1 MASLHHIGL
10 TVSDLARALG
20 FWRDA
25 LGAGEVLEQD
35 ARGGYF
41 EKIVGER
48 DVDVH
53 VVQLALGEEGPR
65 IELFEFRSPRG
76 GDHRSRAA
84 DVGFAH
90 VCVAV
95 PAQGELDLLLTRLL
109 EAGGSLVGPVVEI
122 DAGANRGGRGCY
134 VRDPDGHVLELFAPP
149 AREPTT

>member
-1 MASLHHIGL
+1 VATLHHVGL
-10 TVSDLARALG
+10 TVSDLPRALG

-25 LGAGEVLEQD
+25 LGAEQVLAQD

-48 DVDVH
+48 DVDVQM
-53 VVQLALGEEGPR
+53 VQLALGAAGPR
-65 IELFEFRSPRG
+65 IELFAFRSPRG
-76 GDHRSRAA
+76 GVHRSRTA

-95 PAQGELDLLLTRLL
+95 PAPGELDLVLARLL
-109 EAGGSLVGPVVEI
+109 EAGGSLVGPVVAI

-149 AREPTT
+149 PRERLA